1 MMLQDVMIYRA
12 DFMSRSISWIVRFL
26 ISAYLWISIL
36 NSQGTLLG
44 YDIPRMLSYFLLIQI
59 VFSFVSS
66 GAGFQVANDIQSGE
80 LSTKMVMPVDYI
92 LLYMSKEIGRNI
104 FFFIFN
110 LFLYVGTIVLFPD
123 YFQINTSII
132 HIALGMISM
141 FFGFLIIFSMTFM
154 IGMLAFWISHAS
166 RLIFTFFA
174 LITFLSGL
182 IIPLEFFPENFKKIL
197 DLSPFPYLFYFPT
210 HIMQVEVINYEIY
223 KGFLTQIFYVIF
235 LISSTYFIFNTG
247 LKKYEAVGR

>member
-12 DFMSRSISWIVRFL
+12 DFISRSISWIVRFL
-26 ISAYLWISIL
+26 ISAYLWISII

-44 YDIPRMLSYFLLIQI
+44 YDIPKMLSYFLLIQI

-110 LFLYVGTIVLFPD
+110 LALYIGTILLFPNF
-123 YFQINTSII
+123 FQINTSLI
-132 HIALGMISM
+132 HIALAMISM
-141 FFGFLIIFSMTFM
+141 FFGFIIIFCLTFM

-182 IIPLEFFPENFKKIL
+182 IIPLEFFPENFKKII
-197 DLSPFPYLFYFPT
+197 DFSPFPYLFYFPT
-210 HIMQVEVINYEIY
+210 HIMQIDSIGSEIY
-223 KGFLTQIFYVIF
+223 RGFIIQISYSILLT
-235 LISSTYFIFNTG
+235 LLTYFIFNTG

>member
-12 DFMSRSISWIVRFL
+12 DFVSRSISWIVRFL
-26 ISAYLWISIL
+26 ISAYLWISII

-44 YDIPRMLSYFLLIQI
+44 YDIPKMLSYFLLIQI
-59 VFSFVSS
+59 VYSFVTSS
-66 GAGFQVANDIQSGE
+66 AGFQVASDIQSGD

-92 LLYMSKEIGRNI
+92 LLYMSRDIGRNT
-104 FFFIFN
+104 FFFILNFI
-110 LFLYVGTIVLFPD
+110 LYIGTILIFPD
-123 YFQINTSII
+123 FFQINLSLI
-132 HIALGMISM
+132 HILLATFSM
-141 FFGFLIIFSMTFM
+141 FLGFIIIFCLTLM

-174 LITFLSGL
+174 LMTFLSGL

-197 DLSPFPYLFYFPT
+197 DFSPFPYLFYFPT
-210 HIMQVEVINYEIY
+210 HIMQIESINFEIFQ
-223 KGFLTQIFYVIF
+223 GFIIQISYSILLTLACY
-235 LISSTYFIFNTG
+235 LIFNTG